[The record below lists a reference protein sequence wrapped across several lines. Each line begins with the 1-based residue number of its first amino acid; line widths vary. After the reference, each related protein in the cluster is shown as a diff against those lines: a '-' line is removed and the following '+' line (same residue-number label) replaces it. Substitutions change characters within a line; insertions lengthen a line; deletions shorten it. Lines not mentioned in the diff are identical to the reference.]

1 MQTMN
6 PTAPT
11 WIDSHCHLEP
21 ADFRTED
28 GRDERD
34 DVIRRARQAGVTR
47 LIVVGSGHGQAE
59 IDNALAY
66 ARMDPNIFAAI
77 GVHPHDAHV
86 LADETR
92 EEAQAL
98 WQSLERLST
107 EPRVVAIGETG
118 LDYYYKN
125 STPEQQQH
133 VLRRFLRL
141 SATVKKPISLH
152 IRDAHDDARRIV
164 REEWHGQ
171 SPNPGGVIHC
181 FTGNS
186 DDARLW
192 LDLGFHIS
200 LSGIVTFKNAQQ
212 IRDAARIVPAD
223 RLLLE
228 TDCPFLAPVPKRGKR
243 NEPALLVHTAQ
254 CVAELR
260 ATYLDKL
267 ADETRTATERLF
279 ALPPAA

>member
-1 MQTMN
+1 MQPM
-6 PTAPT
+6 

-28 GRDERD
+28 GADERD
-34 DVIRRARQAGVTR
+34 AVIERARQAGVTR
-47 LIVVGSGHGQAE
+47 LVVVGSGHGRAE

-66 ARMDPNIFAAI
+66 ARRFPNIVAAI
-77 GVHPHDAHV
+77 GIHPHDAHV
-86 LADETR
+86 LADDSTP
-92 EEAQAL
+92 EAQSL
-98 WQSLERLST
+98 WQALEQLST
-107 EPRVVAIGETG
+107 DERVVAVGETG
-118 LDYYYKN
+118 LDYFYKN
-125 STPEQQQH
+125 STPAQQQH

-152 IRDAHDDARRIV
+152 IRDAHDDARRIL
-164 REEWHGQ
+164 REE
-171 SPNPGGVIHC
+171 SPQGHAPGGVIHC
-181 FTGNS
+181 FTGSS

-200 LSGIVTFKNAQQ
+200 LSGIVTFKNAVP
-212 IRDAARIVPAD
+212 IREAARVIPND

-260 ATYLDKL
+260 GTPLDKL

-279 ALPPAA
+279 ALPPLT